1 MHGSVSIIDM
11 CDHRVDASINTM
23 KYLNGPLI
31 GCIRPHMSPCI
42 LSRNLSGSVCILRG
56 EGLKINFL
64 VAHVVHM
71 KSEVLR
77 NLASFKLRHMQLPMI
92 FSHHSYTRIS

>member
-1 MHGSVSIIDM
+1 MTYAIILANAWFRVNNRHT

-31 GCIRPHMSPCI
+31 GCIGPYMSPCI
-42 LSRNLSGSVCILRG
+42 ILSNFSGSVYILRG

-64 VAHVVHM
+64 IAHVVHM

-77 NLASFKLRHMQLPMI
+77 NLTSFKL
-92 FSHHSYTRIS
+92 